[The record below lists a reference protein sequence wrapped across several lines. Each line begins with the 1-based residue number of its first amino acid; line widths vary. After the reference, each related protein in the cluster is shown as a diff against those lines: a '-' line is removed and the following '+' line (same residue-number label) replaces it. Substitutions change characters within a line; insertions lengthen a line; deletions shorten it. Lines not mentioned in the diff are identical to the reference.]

1 MKHTK
6 FLTTKKLL
14 LLAGILPILGIIAIA
29 QVNYSANGVT
39 KLSIK
44 GTSTLHDWEM
54 TSKAGKCD
62 AVFTFNSAGQITGLS
77 SLSFSTPVGD
87 LKSGKGAM
95 DKNAYKALKKDK
107 YATISYVGTSAT
119 VTTTDKVNYTIKSHG
134 KLTIAGT
141 TLDIDLVANGK
152 MNADKS
158 ITVEGNYKM
167 KMKDYKVEPPSF
179 MFGTV
184 TTGNEITLSYELTIK
199 K

>member
-1 MKHTK
+1 MKHTSST
-6 FLTTKKLL
+6 LKKI
-14 LLAGILPILGIIAIA
+14 LLAVGMLPILGIIALA
-29 QVNYSANGVT
+29 QVNYSASNVT

-62 AVFTFNSAGQITGLS
+62 AVFTFNPAGQITGLS
-77 SLSFSTPVGD
+77 SISFSTPVGD

-107 YATISYVGTSAT
+107 FASINYVGTSAT
-119 VTTTDKVNYTIKSHG
+119 VTTTDKVNYTIHSKG
-134 KLTIAGT
+134 KLTISGN
-141 TLDIDLVANGK
+141 TLDIELVANAK
-152 MNADKS
+152 LNADKTIS
-158 ITVEGNYKM
+158 VEGTQKL

-184 TTGNEITLSYELTIK
+184 TTGNDITLNYALTIK
-199 K
+199 R